1 MTCYKV
7 EFTSG
12 NHTYAYSINAESGE
26 VLEAVTGTRTPP
38 RPRTA
43 LRRIPLHPARPPLR
57 RRLPPTST
65 PLPARWTR
73 PRRRRSLWHTPGSRR
88 RTPPSPS
95 PSWTMT
101 MAVRCTKLNGTRT
114 ARSTTMR
121 STPPPASCQL
131 RLRRREL
138 HPSQSTNT
146 NANVKIS
153 EATAKADRPV
163 QRPRRDGCE
172 YLQVQAGL

>member
-1 MTCYKV
+1 MSSPLAIIPTPTPSMLRAARCWRR
-7 EFTSG
+7 
-12 NHTYAYSINAESGE
+12 
-26 VLEAVTGTRTPP
+26 VTGTRTP

-121 STPPPASCQL
+121 STPPPA
-131 RLRRREL
+131 RL
-138 HPSQSTNT
+138 S
-146 NANVKIS
+146 
-153 EATAKADRPV
+153 ATTTTPRTTP
-163 QRPRRDGCE
+163 RPRAPTPT
-172 YLQVQAGL
+172 QM